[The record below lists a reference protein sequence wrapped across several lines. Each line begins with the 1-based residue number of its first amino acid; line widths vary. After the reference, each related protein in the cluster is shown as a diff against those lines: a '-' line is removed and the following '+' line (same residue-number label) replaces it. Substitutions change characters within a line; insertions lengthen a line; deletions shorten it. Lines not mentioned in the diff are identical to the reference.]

1 MQRVSLAL
9 VKWLDSVAFLP
20 LDDGLY
26 RLPTIRCRQ
35 KRLTR
40 LYRVQIQALLN
51 ASEVY
56 QRYAVVRKGL
66 SRQYRVQIQAL
77 LDASEVYQRYVVVR
91 KGLSRQYCVQIQAL
105 LNAREVYQ
113 RYVVVRKGKT

>member
-1 MQRVSLAL
+1 MQRVSLSP

-35 KRLTR
+35 KRLSR

-56 QRYAVVRKGL
+56 RRH
-66 SRQYRVQIQAL
+66 
-77 LDASEVYQRYVVVR
+77 VVVR
-91 KGLSRQYCVQIQAL
+91 KGLSRLYHIHIQAL
-105 LNAREVYQ
+105 LNASEVYQ
-113 RYVVVRKGKT
+113 RHVVVRKGKT